1 MYINKKK
8 VTNWLAQH
16 NFPLGMVYFS
26 DGLSRDPLRQKTETL
41 RNLVLNNSLKLTGAY
56 GSAKDVPM
64 YASLGLPA
72 SRIFMIGRVKTKYL
86 SQAVALKDGYASHLT
101 MLQNPNSGFR
111 HASGNARLILKKTT
125 FTVRQSALFTNFS
138 AYSSSLLNSNILNNN
153 TNNSK
158 SSFSLA
164 AAGNLN
170 ATTPATL
177 HGSNPNNNNSV
188 LSV

>member
-86 SQAVALKDGYASHLT
+86 SQAVALKDGYVSSDYASESQLGLPT
-101 MLQNPNSGFR
+101 
-111 HASGNARLILKKTT
+111 
-125 FTVRQSALFTNFS
+125 RQWKRPAHTQEDHVHGEAKRSVHQ
-138 AYSSSLLNSNILNNN
+138 LLCLLV
-153 TNNSK
+153 
-158 SSFSLA
+158 FA
-164 AAGNLN
+164 AQ
-170 ATTPATL
+170 
-177 HGSNPNNNNSV
+177 
-188 LSV
+188 